1 MYNRHGVEVA
11 GSLRP
16 EAACGS
22 RRNGRAGRRSRSTA
36 TETNK
41 RILALL
47 DQPPPEG
54 YARWTG
60 PLLAAA
66 LGDVD
71 VQYVW
76 RLLRAQK
83 IDLAGR
89 KSWCESN
96 DPEFV
101 AKAADVVGLY
111 MAPPENAIVICVD
124 EKPSIQALERAQ
136 GYLKL
141 PNGRALTGHSHDYKR
156 NGTTTLFAAF
166 EVATG
171 KVTAAHKTRRR
182 RIEFLDFMNDIVAAH
197 ADTAIHVVLDNLNT
211 HKPRNDRWLR
221 RHPNVH
227 FHFTPTRASWLN
239 QVEIWF
245 SILQGKSLHG
255 ASFTSVKQL
264 REHIDAFIK
273 AYNINATPFAWT
285 KSEVHQKRL
294 KPSFRASMIPG
305 TSTLFSR
312 RVSRDWRI
320 RIIPKAPR
328 SSTFAEGDR
337 KELEALCRSPRTMQ
351 QDLKRARIVLLAA
364 EGRSTRS
371 IAKEVGVQPRIVSRW
386 RHRYADQGLDGLK
399 DKPRPGK
406 KPLYTP
412 GRLTSGSWDFFGQA
426 CPKGFARWTGPLLA
440 KELGDVD
447 VQYVWRCLRGHYKID
462 LVARKSWCESND
474 PEFATKAAD
483 VVGLYAN
490 PPAKAIVLCVDEKPS
505 IQALERARAI

>member
-1 MYNRHGVEVA
+1 MIQGCMRGI
-11 GSLRP
+11 P
-16 EAACGS
+16 EATVIVLMAEERAELEGLARSTKTEHRLRQRARIVLLAADGVAS
-22 RRNGRAGRRSRSTA
+22 RAIGRAVGCTTGTA
-36 TETNK
+36 SKWRVRYAEKRLAGLDETGERGAEPKYTTATNK

-47 DQPPPEG
+47 DQTPPEG

-66 LGDVD
+66 LDDVD

-76 RLLRAQK
+76 RFLRAQK

-96 DPEFV
+96 DPAFV

-156 NGTTTLFAAF
+156 NGTSTLFAAF

-197 ADTAIHVVLDNLNT
+197 ADTAIHVILDNLNT

-245 SILQGKSLHG
+245 SIPARPVAARCFLYLGQTTQGAHRYLHQGLQHHCR
-255 ASFTSVKQL
+255 SVCLDQVRGPSK
-264 REHIDAFIK
+264 
-273 AYNINATPFAWT
+273 TPQT
-285 KSEVHQKRL
+285 T
-294 KPSFRASMIPG
+294 FRGPLIPG
-305 TSTLFSR
+305 TSAMQNSSQRALFAGQHR
-312 RVSRDWRI
+312 RR
-320 RIIPKAPR
+320 
-328 SSTFAEGDR
+328 
-337 KELEALCRSPRTMQ
+337 
-351 QDLKRARIVLLAA
+351 
-364 EGRSTRS
+364 
-371 IAKEVGVQPRIVSRW
+371 
-386 RHRYADQGLDGLK
+386 
-399 DKPRPGK
+399 
-406 KPLYTP
+406 
-412 GRLTSGSWDFFGQA
+412 
-426 CPKGFARWTGPLLA
+426 
-440 KELGDVD
+440 
-447 VQYVWRCLRGHYKID
+447 
-462 LVARKSWCESND
+462 
-474 PEFATKAAD
+474 
-483 VVGLYAN
+483 
-490 PPAKAIVLCVDEKPS
+490 
-505 IQALERARAI
+505 

>member
-1 MYNRHGVEVA
+1 MSGI
-11 GSLRP
+11 P
-16 EAACGS
+16 EATVIILTAEERTELEGLARSTKTEHRLRQRARIVLLAADGVAS
-22 RRNGRAGRRSRSTA
+22 RSIGRAVGCTTGTA
-36 TETNK
+36 SKWRVRYARKRLAGLDETGERGAEPKYTTETNK

-71 VQYVW
+71 VQHVW

-227 FHFTPTRASWLN
+227 FHFMPTRASWLN

-245 SILQGKSLHG
+245 SILEGKSLHG
-255 ASFTSVKQL
+255 CHPVCLDQVRGPSK
-264 REHIDAFIK
+264 
-273 AYNINATPFAWT
+273 TPQT
-285 KSEVHQKRL
+285 T
-294 KPSFRASMIPG
+294 FRASMIPG
-305 TSTLFSR
+305 TSE
-312 RVSRDWRI
+312 
-320 RIIPKAPR
+320 PR
-328 SSTFAEGDR
+328 
-337 KELEALCRSPRTMQ
+337 
-351 QDLKRARIVLLAA
+351 
-364 EGRSTRS
+364 
-371 IAKEVGVQPRIVSRW
+371 
-386 RHRYADQGLDGLK
+386 
-399 DKPRPGK
+399 
-406 KPLYTP
+406 
-412 GRLTSGSWDFFGQA
+412 
-426 CPKGFARWTGPLLA
+426 
-440 KELGDVD
+440 
-447 VQYVWRCLRGHYKID
+447 
-462 LVARKSWCESND
+462 
-474 PEFATKAAD
+474 
-483 VVGLYAN
+483 
-490 PPAKAIVLCVDEKPS
+490 
-505 IQALERARAI
+505 